1 MIGSP
6 LGARERSPDPQR
18 LEPGELTP
26 VHQRSSRRLRGDPPE
41 FGPLPTAP
49 ATQAAFAVNS
59 RAMASPAASSELIVS
74 PPNAPVDVLSVSQG
88 SNSEALRELVRSIV
102 KEELQ
107 KLLQPQVTPTV
118 STLATIVRDKF
129 GTHFFNRNLRRNLS
143 GSNNRCRN
151 VVYQRTRTLYANPPC
166 TMLRSQPPVATHRLR
181 TARPFK
187 EN

>member
-49 ATQAAFAVNS
+49 PTQAAFTVNS
-59 RAMASPAASSELIVS
+59 RAMASPVASSELIVS
-74 PPNAPVDVLSVSQG
+74 PPQG
-88 SNSEALRELVRSIV
+88 SNSEALRELVQSII
-102 KEELQ
+102 KEELL

-118 STLATIVRDKF
+118 STLATVIRDEVRHALLQPEPEAQPIRLEQPLQERRVPTYADA
-129 GTHFFNRNLRRNLS
+129 LRQPAVHNASFAAPR
-143 GSNNRCRN
+143 RCVCRKDCF
-151 VVYQRTRTLYANPPC
+151 Q
-166 TMLRSQPPVATHRLR
+166 
-181 TARPFK
+181 
-187 EN
+187 

>member
-74 PPNAPVDVLSVSQG
+74 PPQG

-118 STLATIVRDKF
+118 STLATIIRDEVRHALLQPEPEAQPIRLEQPLQERRVPTYADA
-129 GTHFFNRNLRRNLS
+129 LRQPAVHNATFAAPS
-143 GSNNRCRN
+143 GHPS
-151 VVYQRTRTLYANPPC
+151 A
-166 TMLRSQPPVATHRLR
+166 SHG
-181 TARPFK
+181 
-187 EN
+187 